1 MQPQGLD
8 LIDIIHKGAIATYP
22 LILLSIVS
30 VAVVFER
37 LWSLRNIGAITLRV
51 TESILEPI
59 KKGQRDLAIA
69 ICKQNSHSPAGRIF
83 LNILERDAGA
93 RLEVANSIAAE
104 AMFEENQK
112 LKKHLWIL
120 GTVASSAPFIGL
132 LGTVVG
138 IIKSFESMAIAGTGG
153 FAVVAAGI
161 SEALVATA
169 LGLAVAIIAV
179 IFYNYFQTR
188 ISTLNGLFRIQV
200 GKIRPEH
207 ERVRNSMAITPLG
220 GNDDSSEIVAEIN
233 ITPLTDIFL
242 VLLIIFMITSSAMIE
257 SGGKINLPKAVATQS
272 ESRGTTVTITPKH
285 EIFVDQKVVKEENLE
300 KTLQD
305 ALTTR
310 ADKTVILRGDKDVL
324 LGDTVKVMSIIK
336 RAGAS
341 EIAIAAEAERKVR

>member
-1 MQPQGLD
+1 MEQQGLD

-22 LILLSIVS
+22 LILLSVVS

-37 LWSLRNIGAITLRV
+37 LWSLRSIASVTIRI
-51 TESILEPI
+51 TESILDPI

-83 LNILERDAGA
+83 LNILDREAGQ
-93 RLEVANSIAAE
+93 RLEVANNFATE
-104 AMFEENQK
+104 AMFEETQK

-132 LGTVVG
+132 LGTVIG

-188 ISTLNGLFRIQV
+188 LSTLNGLFRIEV
-200 GKIRPEH
+200 AKILQH
-207 ERVRNSMAITPLG
+207 I
-220 GNDDSSEIVAEIN
+220 
-233 ITPLTDIFL
+233 
-242 VLLIIFMITSSAMIE
+242 
-257 SGGKINLPKAVATQS
+257 SG
-272 ESRGTTVTITPKH
+272 
-285 EIFVDQKVVKEENLE
+285 
-300 KTLQD
+300 
-305 ALTTR
+305 
-310 ADKTVILRGDKDVL
+310 
-324 LGDTVKVMSIIK
+324 
-336 RAGAS
+336 
-341 EIAIAAEAERKVR
+341 

>member
-1 MQPQGLD
+1 MEQQGID

-22 LILLSIVS
+22 LILLSVIS

-37 LWSLRNIGAITLRV
+37 LWSLRNIGSVTLRI
-51 TESILEPI
+51 TDSILEPI

-69 ICKQNSHSPAGRIF
+69 ICKQNSHFPAGRIF
-83 LNILERDAGA
+83 LNILDREASQ
-93 RLEVANSIAAE
+93 RLEAANNIAAE
-104 AMFEENQK
+104 AIFEEAQK

-188 ISTLNGLFRIQV
+188 LSTLNGLFRIQV
-200 GKIRPEH
+200 AKILQ
-207 ERVRNSMAITPLG
+207 SLG
-220 GNDDSSEIVAEIN
+220 
-233 ITPLTDIFL
+233 
-242 VLLIIFMITSSAMIE
+242 M
-257 SGGKINLPKAVATQS
+257 
-272 ESRGTTVTITPKH
+272 
-285 EIFVDQKVVKEENLE
+285 
-300 KTLQD
+300 
-305 ALTTR
+305 
-310 ADKTVILRGDKDVL
+310 
-324 LGDTVKVMSIIK
+324 
-336 RAGAS
+336 
-341 EIAIAAEAERKVR
+341 

>member
-37 LWSLRNIGAITLRV
+37 LWSLRNIGSATLRV

-69 ICKQNSHSPAGRIF
+69 ICKQNSQCPAGRIF
-83 LNILERDAGA
+83 LNVLDREAAGLEA
-93 RLEVANSIAAE
+93 ANNIATE
-104 AMFEENQK
+104 AMFEETQK

-169 LGLAVAIIAV
+169 LGLGIAIIAV

-200 GKIRPEH
+200 GKVLH
-207 ERVRNSMAITPLG
+207 SMG
-220 GNDDSSEIVAEIN
+220 V
-233 ITPLTDIFL
+233 
-242 VLLIIFMITSSAMIE
+242 
-257 SGGKINLPKAVATQS
+257 
-272 ESRGTTVTITPKH
+272 
-285 EIFVDQKVVKEENLE
+285 
-300 KTLQD
+300 
-305 ALTTR
+305 
-310 ADKTVILRGDKDVL
+310 
-324 LGDTVKVMSIIK
+324 
-336 RAGAS
+336 
-341 EIAIAAEAERKVR
+341 

>member
-1 MQPQGLD
+1 MQQQGLD

-30 VAVVFER
+30 VTVVLER
-37 LWSLRNIGAITLRV
+37 LWSLKNMGSVTLRI
-51 TESILEPI
+51 TESLLEPI

-69 ICKQNSHSPAGRIF
+69 ICKQNSQSPAARIF
-83 LNILERDAGA
+83 LNVLEREGSQGLDTASTFA
-93 RLEVANSIAAE
+93 TE
-104 AMFEENQK
+104 AMFEETQK

-138 IIKSFESMAIAGTGG
+138 IIKAFESMAVAGTGG

-200 GKIRPEH
+200 AKILQQ
-207 ERVRNSMAITPLG
+207 M
-220 GNDDSSEIVAEIN
+220 
-233 ITPLTDIFL
+233 
-242 VLLIIFMITSSAMIE
+242 SA
-257 SGGKINLPKAVATQS
+257 
-272 ESRGTTVTITPKH
+272 
-285 EIFVDQKVVKEENLE
+285 
-300 KTLQD
+300 
-305 ALTTR
+305 
-310 ADKTVILRGDKDVL
+310 
-324 LGDTVKVMSIIK
+324 
-336 RAGAS
+336 
-341 EIAIAAEAERKVR
+341 

>member
-1 MQPQGLD
+1 MEQQGLN

-37 LWSLRNIGAITLRV
+37 LWSLRSIASVTLRI
-51 TESILEPI
+51 TESIMDPI

-69 ICKQNSHSPAGRIF
+69 ICKQNSQSPASRIF
-83 LNILERDAGA
+83 LNILDREAGQ
-93 RLEVANSIAAE
+93 RLEVANSFAAE
-104 AMFEENQK
+104 AMFEETQK

-188 ISTLNGLFRIQV
+188 ISTLNALFRIQV
-200 GKIRPEH
+200 AKI
-207 ERVRNSMAITPLG
+207 LQ
-220 GNDDSSEIVAEIN
+220 N
-233 ITPLTDIFL
+233 IS
-242 VLLIIFMITSSAMIE
+242 V
-257 SGGKINLPKAVATQS
+257 
-272 ESRGTTVTITPKH
+272 
-285 EIFVDQKVVKEENLE
+285 
-300 KTLQD
+300 
-305 ALTTR
+305 
-310 ADKTVILRGDKDVL
+310 
-324 LGDTVKVMSIIK
+324 
-336 RAGAS
+336 
-341 EIAIAAEAERKVR
+341 

>member
-1 MQPQGLD
+1 MEQQGLN

-37 LWSLRNIGAITLRV
+37 LWSLRGIASVTLRI
-51 TESILEPI
+51 TESISDPI
-59 KKGQRDLAIA
+59 KRGQRDLAIA

-83 LNILERDAGA
+83 LNILDREAGQ
-93 RLEVANSIAAE
+93 RLEVTNNFAAE
-104 AMFEENQK
+104 AMFEETQK

-188 ISTLNGLFRIQV
+188 IATLNGLFRIEV
-200 GKIRPEH
+200 AKILQH
-207 ERVRNSMAITPLG
+207 I
-220 GNDDSSEIVAEIN
+220 
-233 ITPLTDIFL
+233 
-242 VLLIIFMITSSAMIE
+242 
-257 SGGKINLPKAVATQS
+257 SG
-272 ESRGTTVTITPKH
+272 
-285 EIFVDQKVVKEENLE
+285 
-300 KTLQD
+300 
-305 ALTTR
+305 
-310 ADKTVILRGDKDVL
+310 
-324 LGDTVKVMSIIK
+324 
-336 RAGAS
+336 
-341 EIAIAAEAERKVR
+341 